1 MSERTNQRF
10 DISVGVIVRWDGK
23 SEPCLSHTLS
33 AGGMSIGT
41 TKRWP
46 IGTQVEVEI
55 VHEGVRIR
63 TQARVAGETKSTV
76 GLEFVS
82 PSRDFDG
89 HLMNLLARYVP
100 QPEQQQNSRVSID
113 AVVEWESPENDQ
125 PKRWWRSKRNKT
137 KLIDLSLDGAALIG
151 KKPPE
156 VGANIVFYLLAPKS
170 TADEGTSGEVQA
182 NAKIIRHT
190 DRGFAVQFVNPSQA
204 FRRVVSDIRKAAR
217 GTD

>member
-1 MSERTNQRF
+1 MSERTKQRF

-33 AGGMSIGT
+33 PGGMSIGT
-41 TKRWP
+41 SKRWP
-46 IGTQVEVEI
+46 IGTAVDVEI
-55 VHEGVRIR
+55 VHEGMRIR
-63 TQARVAGETKSTV
+63 TKARIAGDTKSTV
-76 GLEFVS
+76 GLEFVE
-82 PSRDFDG
+82 PSVEFE
-89 HLMNLLARYVP
+89 LKLKELLSRYVP
-100 QPEQQQNSRVSID
+100 QQQNARVNID
-113 AVVEWESPENDQ
+113 SAVEWESPDDDA

-156 VGANIVFYLLAPKS
+156 VGKTIVLYLLAPKG
-170 TADEGTSGEVQA
+170 ADQGASAGEVQA
-182 NAKIIRHT
+182 NAKIVRHT

-217 GTD
+217 STE

>member
-23 SEPCLSHTLS
+23 NEPCLSHTLS
-33 AGGMSIGT
+33 PRGMSIGT
-41 TKRWP
+41 SKRWP
-46 IGTQVEVEI
+46 IGTALEVEI
-55 VHEGVRIR
+55 VHEGMRIR

-76 GLEFVS
+76 GLEFVDPS
-82 PSRDFDG
+82 PDFENR
-89 HLMNLLARYVP
+89 LKTLLARYVP
-100 QPEQQQNSRVSID
+100 QSGQAQNARVSID
-113 AVVEWESPENDQ
+113 ATVEWESPEDDQ

-151 KKPPE
+151 KKPPD
-156 VGANIVFYLLAPKS
+156 VGSIIVLYLLAPKGS
-170 TADEGTSGEVQA
+170 ADEGTSGEVQA
-182 NAKIIRHT
+182 NAKIVRHT

-217 GTD
+217 GTE